1 MPFLCVEKLQPILQ
15 IEVYKMKIIT
25 ICLKTICL
33 LIMCA
38 VLCIFMIWLLNY
50 KMNCG
55 HIGIFISTFLP
66 AFIGS
71 FLGFKYIV

>member
-1 MPFLCVEKLQPILQ
+1 
-15 IEVYKMKIIT
+15 MKIIT